1 MGSLE
6 LLIDC
11 TTLQLQDRLHL
22 QGNVKRNPPLVLRA
36 AAASSRLCLRA
47 RKGHHVEEAHRR
59 RRQVELL
66 VVMCTSIW
74 TAIYGPS
81 YQVRAASSGIGR

>member
-11 TTLQLQDRLHL
+11 TTLQLQDRL
-22 QGNVKRNPPLVLRA
+22 QGNVKRIPPLVLRA

-66 VVMCTSIW
+66 VVTRSYVYEYMDRYLW
-74 TAIYGPS
+74 TKLPS
-81 YQVRAASSGIGR
+81 KSR